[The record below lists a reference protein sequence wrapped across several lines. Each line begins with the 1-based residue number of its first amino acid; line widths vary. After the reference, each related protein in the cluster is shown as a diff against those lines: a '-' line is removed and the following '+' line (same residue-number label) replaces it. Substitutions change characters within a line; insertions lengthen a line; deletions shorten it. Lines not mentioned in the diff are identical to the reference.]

1 MAACS
6 LLLLLFSSA
15 VALSTEDG
23 ANINSLA
30 REGTAS
36 KPGGLAIQVDQEG
49 GVKGRVSGVENIPFN
64 FTVALEGE
72 QEELEVFWESSG
84 TYVKPEGGGRQSLV
98 FTRGDA
104 TNQTVFLES
113 SLIGVFTLRFYSL
126 EAKEKVWASEPLEL
140 VIKRSEKSE
149 EGTKILTATVF
160 VLLGAALCFMGLE
173 IDLNVV
179 LSTLKVMLICLSG
192 YNQICFVLFLII
204 LLLASFLTSCSP
216 APPWS
221 CDWVSVSVPA
231 DARVCLPAW
240 LAVPGDQL
248 RAPRP
253 PAPWQLTGRGQL
265 KLLGQ
270 PFSNNYI

>member
-1 MAACS
+1 MLSVVARMAACS

-113 SLIGVFTLRFYSL
+113 SLIGVFTLRFYTL

-179 LSTLKVMLICLSG
+179 LSTLKVMVICLSG
-192 YNQICFVLFLII
+192 
-204 LLLASFLTSCSP
+204 
-216 APPWS
+216 
-221 CDWVSVSVPA
+221 
-231 DARVCLPAW
+231 
-240 LAVPGDQL
+240 
-248 RAPRP
+248 
-253 PAPWQLTGRGQL
+253 
-265 KLLGQ
+265 
-270 PFSNNYI
+270 